1 MFSYGFSSVELRLG
15 NEGLPMASLVWKHG
29 KSKSEAVTDIRAALA
44 ELGYDK
50 HVTWSE
56 ANAEARY
63 GPFASLIHVKG
74 RVTED
79 LVILDK
85 CGGAFGAMA
94 MDRCRKV
101 LERVFPRGE
110 QPNPNAGNN

>member
-1 MFSYGFSSVELRLG
+1 
-15 NEGLPMASLVWKHG
+15 MASLVWKHG
-29 KSKSEAVTDIRAALA
+29 KSKSEAVTDIRAALE

-50 HVTWSE
+50 HVTWSD
-56 ANAEARY
+56 AKAEVRY

-85 CGGAFGAMA
+85 CGGVYGAKA
-94 MDRCRKV
+94 KDRFRKV
-101 LERVFPRGE
+101 FERMFPRGE
-110 QPNPNAGNN
+110 QPTPNAENN